1 MFNTSVLYLV
11 ICFCS
16 TQSLSERYVLPDEH
30 GSAVQI
36 FAFVLMMKIRVTKEM
51 MNPTQMRMWMK
62 INRATGYLL
71 VHTLQ

>member
-1 MFNTSVLYLV
+1 MLHLV
-11 ICFCS
+11 ICGCS
-16 TQSLSERYVLPDEH
+16 TQSLSERYVLLPDEH

-36 FAFVLMMKIRVTKEM
+36 FAFVLMKIRVTNEM